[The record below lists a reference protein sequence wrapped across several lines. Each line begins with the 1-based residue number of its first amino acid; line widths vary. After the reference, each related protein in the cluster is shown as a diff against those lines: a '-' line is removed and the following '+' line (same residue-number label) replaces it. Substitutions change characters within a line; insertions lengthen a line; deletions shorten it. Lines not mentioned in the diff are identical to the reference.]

1 MEQKLLINVI
11 PKETNKRNKFFYLKK
26 QIAIHCEQNEH
37 DMEQKYCGNNF
48 LEIRGKIFLNKGT
61 KCYT

>member
-26 QIAIHCEQNEH
+26 QIAIHCEQTEH
-37 DMEQKYCGNNF
+37 DLEQKYCGNNF
-48 LEIRGKIFLNKGT
+48 WK
-61 KCYT
+61 